1 MPNTEYIDVTD
12 DDPFLK
18 RMHTLFRSKGRPSL
32 TKDPSAWMLEAQRR
46 KLVLDRQL
54 PPYKTDEPTWIWR
67 ENMVVEL
74 MAIPVA
80 GDPKMA
86 FDARGP
92 GVGMHFLTYRVGT
105 ALSFCP
111 PELADRVWWNNI
123 GDVELGKDELGIYM
137 LQITSNGSCV
147 LWHGAQPIFRPE
159 ASEMACRMQA
169 LLEAKVVVVEDAKLP
184 KSHTAVRKEQPQ
196 MDATVRCVTWRK
208 ADRKSA
214 GDGEE
219 LSWDK
224 HWYVRGHFRN
234 QWYSAVGIHR
244 LKYIKPYV
252 KGNREAPLYTPPTN
266 VNVVSR

>member
-1 MPNTEYIDVTD
+1 MHNVAYIDVTD

-18 RMHTLFRSKGRPSL
+18 RMRTLFRSKGPPPL
-32 TKDPSAWMLEAQRR
+32 TKDPPAWMLEAQRR
-46 KLVLDRQL
+46 KLVLDGQL

-67 ENMVVEL
+67 ENMVLEL

-105 ALSFCP
+105 ALSFSS
-111 PELADRVWWNNI
+111 PELADRVWWNNVA
-123 GDVELGKDELGIYM
+123 DVELGEDELGMCM
-137 LQITSNGSCV
+137 LQIASGGSCA
-147 LWHGAQPIFRPE
+147 LWQGGQPTFGPA
-159 ASEMACRMQA
+159 ASEVACRLQA
-169 LLEAKVVVVEDAKLP
+169 LLEAKVVVVEDARLP
-184 KSHTAVRKEQPQ
+184 RSHTAARKQRPQ

-214 GDGEE
+214 GGGAE
-219 LSWDK
+219 LAWDK

-234 QWYSAVGIHR
+234 QWYPAAGIHR
-244 LKYIKPYV
+244 LKYIKTHV
-252 KGNREAPLYTPPTN
+252 KGNREAPLHTPPTD